1 MGRMTLLYGA
11 LGPLIGALCLVPF
24 WYALF
29 NHLWPYPAE
38 DVEQVI
44 KRCIVIIFDAAYISY
59 VLGLTPA
66 LTTGV
71 LVGLLP
77 RRWRTVWFVSCAGL
91 IGSLV
96 TTGWFLEMRSF
107 DDLGLMPLLGGFSA
121 GTLALTLRCT
131 PRPHPNRSA

>member
-1 MGRMTLLYGA
+1 MALLYGA
-11 LGPLIGALCLVPF
+11 FAPLIGALCLVPY

-38 DVEQVI
+38 GLEQVI
-44 KRCIVIIFDAAYISY
+44 KRCILIIFDSVYVTYI
-59 VLGLTPA
+59 LGLTPA

-77 RRWRTVWFVSCAGL
+77 RRWRTLWFASCAGL

-96 TTGWFLEMRSF
+96 TTDWFLEMRSVE
-107 DDLGLMPLLGGFSA
+107 DLHLMPLLGGFSA
-121 GTLALTLRCT
+121 GALALALRCV
-131 PRPHPNRSA
+131 PRPHPNPSA